1 MLRVQVSYGDR
12 VITVCGELV
21 ADLIEQ
27 PDGSLVPVPGG
38 SPANTA
44 LACSRLGVEVQF
56 LGRFGNDVFG
66 ERARARLT
74 DNGVLLDGS
83 VLAPE
88 PSTLAVATTDAEGHA
103 TYAFWTQGTAD
114 WQWTPQEL
122 ADSPRAGTRAV
133 HTASVASWTP
143 PGAQVII
150 DMLARAKAQGCLV
163 SYDPN
168 IRPALV
174 GEHSAALIEAA
185 IATAHLIK
193 VSDEDVAALHPGVEP
208 VEAARAWLGRGP
220 SLVVVTAGAD
230 GARAMREGQPD
241 VVVPAASVEVADT
254 IGAGDTFTAG
264 LLTSLLTMLPVDA
277 EASTSLASLTDEQ
290 VHNALRAAATASGIT
305 VTRKG
310 CDPPTAAELSAALA
324 G

>member
-1 MLRVQVSYGDR
+1 VLRARVPYRGS

-27 PDGSLVPVPGG
+27 PDSSLMPVPGG

-44 LACSRLGVEVQF
+44 LACARLGEDVQF
-56 LGRFGNDVFG
+56 LGRFGADVFG
-66 ERARARLT
+66 ERARARLL
-74 DNGVLLDGS
+74 DNAVSLDRS
-83 VLAPE
+83 VSATE
-88 PSTLAVATTDAEGHA
+88 PSTLAVATTDDEGHA

-114 WQWTPQEL
+114 WQWAPSEL
-122 ADSPRAGTRAV
+122 ADEPLAGTRAV

-150 DMLARAKAQGCLV
+150 DMLIRARNQRCLV

-174 GEHSAALIEAA
+174 GEHSAALIESA
-185 IATAHLIK
+185 IATAHLVK
-193 VSDEDVAALHPGVEP
+193 VSDEDVAALHPGADPEQ
-208 VEAARAWLGRGP
+208 AARGWLALGP
-220 SLVVVTAGAD
+220 TMVVMTAGAQ
-230 GARAMREGQPD
+230 GAVAMRAGRPD
-241 VVVPAASVEVADT
+241 VVVPAASVTVADT

-264 LLTSLLTMLPVDA
+264 LLTALLSMLPIDA
-277 EASTSLASLTDEQ
+277 DPGEALQSLSDDQ
-290 VHNALRAAATASGIT
+290 VHEALRTAATASGIT

-310 CDPPTAAELSAALA
+310 CDPPTAAELSAAMA
-324 G
+324 

>member
-1 MLRVQVSYGDR
+1 MSYRGV

-27 PDGSLVPVPGG
+27 PNSSLMPVPGG

-44 LACSRLGVEVQF
+44 LACARLGADVQF
-56 LGRFGNDVFG
+56 LGRFGADVFG
-66 ERARARLT
+66 ERARARLL
-74 DNGVLLDGS
+74 DNGVGLDHS
-83 VLAPE
+83 VSATE

-103 TYAFWTQGTAD
+103 TYSFWTQGTAD
-114 WQWTPQEL
+114 WQWTADELVDEPQ
-122 ADSPRAGTRAV
+122 AGTRAV

-150 DMLARAKAQGCLV
+150 DMLNRARAQGCLV

-174 GEHSAALIEAA
+174 GEQSATLIESAV
-185 IATAHLIK
+185 ATAHLVK
-193 VSDEDVAALHPGVEP
+193 VSDEDVAALHPGTDPEVS
-208 VEAARAWLGRGP
+208 ARGWLAQGP
-220 SLVVVTAGAD
+220 AMVVMTAGSR
-230 GARAMREGQPD
+230 GAIAMRSGHPD
-241 VVVPAASVEVADT
+241 VVVPAASVTVADT

-264 LLTSLLTMLPVDA
+264 LLTALLAMLPVDGEPA
-277 EASTSLASLTDEQ
+277 EAVQSLSDDQ
-290 VHNALRAAATASGIT
+290 VREALRTAATASGIT

-324 G
+324 

>member
-1 MLRVQVSYGDR
+1 MLRVRVSYGGY

-27 PDGSLVPVPGG
+27 HDGSLMPVPGG

-44 LACSRLGVEVQF
+44 LACARLGADVEF

-66 ERARARLT
+66 ERARARLL
-74 DNGVLLDGS
+74 DNGVGLEAS
-83 VLAPE
+83 ISARE
-88 PSTLAVATTDAEGHA
+88 PSTLAVATTDADGHA

-114 WQWTPQEL
+114 WQWTPDEL
-122 ADSPRAGTRAV
+122 AAVPRPGTRAV

-150 DMLARAKAQGCLV
+150 EMLGRAHAQGCLV

-174 GEHSAALIEAA
+174 GEHSAALIESA
-185 IATAHLIK
+185 IATATLVK
-193 VSDEDVAALHPGVEP
+193 VSDEDVASLHPGVDP
-208 VEAARAWLGRGP
+208 IDAARGWLDRGP
-220 SLVVVTAGAD
+220 ALVVVTAGSD
-230 GARAMREGQPD
+230 GARAMRDGHAD
-241 VVVPAASVEVADT
+241 VVVPAARVPVADT

-264 LLTSLLTMLPVDA
+264 LLTAVLDMLPAGVDPD
-277 EASTSLASLTDEQ
+277 ASLRALSDEQ
-290 VHNALRAAATASGIT
+290 VRHALRTAATASGIT

-324 G
+324 